1 VNLKV
6 LKVREYT
13 YPTYVGGI
21 EVCLKELCP
30 ALAQMG
36 AEVFLVTCGERGL
49 PGHSVEKNV
58 HTFRVN
64 FMFIGALTP
73 HLKQRGM
80 IYRMLPRALFLLV
93 LPLYLVRY
101 IRELQIDVLHVHCL
115 SLLSAVPT
123 SLTGWLLKKPVLISQ
138 HGTFYEVYRDIMPFP
153 FNWLLPFLEE
163 KFLNHGF
170 YSKVLVEDNY
180 TKKILLKLDV
190 PEEKIVWLPYPGVDV
205 AKFASAE
212 KNPSEKVIVLHHGRL
227 VKKRG
232 VKHLVRA
239 FRAVS
244 ERFPEAELVIAGEGP
259 ERKRLVKL
267 AHDLGVSNRV
277 RFIGQVPHE
286 KVPNLVRN
294 SDVFVIPS
302 IIEGHSTSM
311 LEAMAAG
318 KPVVATR
325 VGGLTEV
332 IVDGENGVLVDPAN
346 PEQIAK
352 AVIKLLGDR
361 SLAARLGRS
370 GAEKAQ
376 QFDVKQLARQEFDVY
391 KTVV

>member
-1 VNLKV
+1 M
-6 LKVREYT
+6 
-13 YPTYVGGI
+13 
-21 EVCLKELCP
+21 KELCP

-58 HTFRVN
+58 QTFRVN

-73 HLKQRGM
+73 RLKQGGM
-80 IYRMLPRALFLLV
+80 IYRMLPRALFLLI

-115 SLLSAVPT
+115 SLISAVPT
-123 SLTGWLLKKPVLISQ
+123 SLTGWLLKKPVIISQ
-138 HGTFYEVYRDIMPFP
+138 HGTFYNVYRDIMPFP

-170 YSKVLVEDNY
+170 YSKILVEDNY
-180 TKKILLKLDV
+180 TKKVLLKLDV
-190 PEEKIVWLPYPGVDV
+190 PEEKIVRLPYPGVDV
-205 AKFASAE
+205 KKFAAAE
-212 KNPSEKVIVLHHGRL
+212 KKTSEKIIVLHHGRL

-232 VKHLVRA
+232 VEYLVRA
-239 FRAVS
+239 FRVVS

-259 ERKRLVKL
+259 EKTRLVTL
-267 AHDLGVSNRV
+267 AHDLGVSTRV
-277 RFIGQVPHE
+277 RFIGLIPHE
-286 KVPNLVRN
+286 EVPCLVRG

-332 IVDGENGVLVDPAN
+332 IVDGENGVLVDPKN
-346 PEQIAK
+346 PEQISK
-352 AVIKLLGDR
+352 AVIRLLGDR
-361 SLAARLGRS
+361 SLAARLGRGGS
-370 GAEKAQ
+370 ETVE
-376 QFDVKQLARQEFDVY
+376 QFDVKQLARQELNVY
-391 KTVV
+391 KTLV